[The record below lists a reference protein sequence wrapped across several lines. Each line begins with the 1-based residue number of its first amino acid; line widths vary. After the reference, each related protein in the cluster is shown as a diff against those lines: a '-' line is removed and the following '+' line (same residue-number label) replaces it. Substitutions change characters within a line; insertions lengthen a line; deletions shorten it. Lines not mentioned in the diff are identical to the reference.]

1 MGLVSN
7 LLKNQNYD
15 EKGQELRNLIK
26 MSWIVE
32 ILNLF
37 SAYIFVN
44 LLLILMQLGKDAAAL
59 DY

>member
-26 MSWIVE
+26 MFWIVE

-44 LLLILMQLGKDAAAL
+44 LRLILMQLGKDAAAL

>member
-1 MGLVSN
+1 MDLVSN

-26 MSWIVE
+26 MLWIVE
-32 ILNLF
+32 ILNLL

-44 LLLILMQLGKDAAAL
+44 LVLILMQLGKDAAAL

>member
-26 MSWIVE
+26 MLWIVE
-32 ILNLF
+32 ILNLL
-37 SAYIFVN
+37 SAYVFVN
-44 LLLILMQLGKDAAAL
+44 LVLILMQLGKDAAAL